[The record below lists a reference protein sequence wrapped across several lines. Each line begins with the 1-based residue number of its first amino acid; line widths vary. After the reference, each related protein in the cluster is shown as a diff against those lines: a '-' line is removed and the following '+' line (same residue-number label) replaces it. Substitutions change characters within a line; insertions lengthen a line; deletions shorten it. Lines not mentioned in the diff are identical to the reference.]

1 MNVLNMNALK
11 LAAFAIVTAF
21 AGAMA
26 FTGQSAGVPREQVQ
40 GSVSFQAVDNFLTD
54 SRKYLGL

>member
-1 MNVLNMNALK
+1 MNALK

-26 FTGQSAGVPREQVQ
+26 FAGQSGGLSREQVQ
-40 GSVSFQAVDNFLTD
+40 GSVNFQAVDNFLAD
-54 SRKYLGL
+54 SKKYLGL

>member
-1 MNVLNMNALK
+1 MNVLK

-26 FTGQSAGVPREQVQ
+26 FAGQSAGVPREQVQ
-40 GSVSFQAVDNFLTD
+40 GSVNFQAVDNFLSD